1 MALFGL
7 LSLRTSSGHFAEV
20 KNVGRRILDIRNQ
33 IRADLSHLLA
43 HNYAYASG
51 RALSPVKRMKAARAN
66 RGWRKEGRQLMA
78 RLWLAMSN
86 VDSLTERW
94 LDSLRSLQ
102 DSRYDIGEMFL
113 FGYDMRSDISEIEAI
128 DLQRV
133 VDAMNQVASTFDS
146 RVLAVSTSLGALGGA
161 VAGSVITVA
170 SQ

>member
-1 MALFGL
+1 
-7 LSLRTSSGHFAEV
+7 
-20 KNVGRRILDIRNQ
+20 
-33 IRADLSHLLA
+33 
-43 HNYAYASG
+43 
-51 RALSPVKRMKAARAN
+51 
-66 RGWRKEGRQLMA
+66 MA